1 HPGSAA
7 GQIDDRKGKIVNYA
21 YQLIVA
27 GMALA
32 LASTAQAQTAQ
43 AQTADGAET
52 GPTEQA
58 AQSAEAETGASE
70 EDALGST
77 YVAGEYDDWQL
88 QCVRVELGAPAPCR
102 LYQLVQDSRGTPVAE
117 FGLFLLRDNPN
128 AEAGADIT
136 TPLETLLTRRLA
148 LSVDTSEPKVYPFT
162 FCAVQGCVSRVGLT
176 PDEVSAMKAGNVAT
190 IRIFNVKAAQSPI
203 DLEVSLKGFT
213 AAYEAL
219 IASQ

>member
-1 HPGSAA
+1 M
-7 GQIDDRKGKIVNYA
+7 NYA

-27 GMALA
+27 GLALA
-32 LASTAQAQTAQ
+32 LASTAQ

-52 GPTEQA
+52 GPAEDA
-58 AQSAEAETGASE
+58 AESAQAEAAASG
-70 EDALGST
+70 EDALGTT

-88 QCVRVELGAPAPCR
+88 QCVRVQLGAPAPCR

-117 FGLFLLRDNPN
+117 FGLFLLSDNPQ

-148 LSVDTSEPKVYPFT
+148 LAIDTSEPKLYPFT

-176 PDEVSAMKAGNVAT
+176 PAEVQAMKAGSVAK
-190 IRIFNVKAAQSPI
+190 IRIFNVKAAQNPI

-213 AAYEAL
+213 AGYEAL